1 MQDCSNFLWPT
12 CCEST
17 LRDLLRGIQSAVK
30 LNSNLS
36 LPLFPFKGI
45 PMQSSL
51 LVKHGS
57 SLLPHS
63 TFGVSSVRVT
73 SWSKNCP
80 QVMVMWV
87 KFALMP
93 FSSLLLLRNTTRLI
107 RLGFGK
113 GWLFTAV
120 LLRGWS
126 FGCWYSA
133 PRLRKRLS
141 GLPVAPWVMLHKLLH
156 EPLIVRYLY
165 WRHANRSLSSS
176 RQFVSSSVSKVCWA
190 ASFEDDTWRTSY
202 AKPVRKIPKRS
213 LKATITKLA

>member
-1 MQDCSNFLWPT
+1 MVQDCSYSLWPT

-17 LRDLLRGIQSAVK
+17 LRDLLKGIHSAVK

-36 LPLFPFKGI
+36 LPLLPFKGI

-51 LVKHGS
+51 LVTHGS
-57 SLLPHS
+57 SLPPHS

-87 KFALMP
+87 KSGLMP
-93 FSSLLLLRNTTRLI
+93 FTSLLLLRKTTRLI

-113 GWLFTAV
+113 GWLFTV

-126 FGCWYSA
+126 FGGWYSA
-133 PRLRKRLS
+133 PRLRKRRN

-156 EPLIVRYLY
+156 EPLIVR
-165 WRHANRSLSSS
+165 
-176 RQFVSSSVSKVCWA
+176 
-190 ASFEDDTWRTSY
+190 
-202 AKPVRKIPKRS
+202 
-213 LKATITKLA
+213 